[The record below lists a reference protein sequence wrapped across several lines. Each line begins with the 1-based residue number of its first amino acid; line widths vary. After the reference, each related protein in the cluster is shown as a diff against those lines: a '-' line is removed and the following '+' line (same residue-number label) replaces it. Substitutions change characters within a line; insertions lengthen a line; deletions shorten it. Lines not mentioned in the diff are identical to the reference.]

1 MTIIARVFVVVELI
15 PCMNILNEKKLLDN
29 LRHFLWHFDSNTL
42 LCWILLG
49 LFFCLWNSLFIKPF
63 WVIMCVQWRD
73 PERTDYKVW
82 CLNELIASW
91 APMVGLTS
99 SWSKEVGRCFPEW
112 GINNKSWSCL
122 NKAHEAFF
130 FFLVSI
136 SQCLSP
142 DRYRQTYLDM
152 YLEFKRY
159 HSTLAALTLIIF
171 FRSVEIFTPK
181 KNNPENKILWRKI
194 LNLQEYYYFY

>member
-1 MTIIARVFVVVELI
+1 MKYSQW
-15 PCMNILNEKKLLDN
+15 KKLLDN
-29 LRHFLWHFDSNTL
+29 LWHFLWHFDSNAL

-49 LFFCLWNSLFIKPF
+49 LFSVYGIVCSSSLF
-63 WVIMCVQWRD
+63 WVIMWIQWRD
-73 PERTDYKVW
+73 PERTDSKVW
-82 CLNELIASW
+82 CLNELITSW

-99 SWSKEVGRCFPEW
+99 SCSKEVGRCFPEL
-112 GINNKSWSCL
+112 GINNQSWSCL

-130 FFLVSI
+130 FFFLVSI
-136 SQCLSP
+136 SQCPSP

-159 HSTLAALTLIIF
+159 HSTLAALTLIIV

-181 KNNPENKILWRKI
+181 TTIPRTKFCEGKYWIFGNIFIFIKWEMKN
-194 LNLQEYYYFY
+194 